1 MLYVKGAVTEGS
13 DALDKVDGGSLTS
26 KDRAIVMTPDKVYF
40 YRLDVDNNQEEDS
53 PNVIKPKTSGT
64 GKRWL
69 LVSDMSQ
76 KVYDNVLVGNALSY
90 DPPDPPPGGG
100 GYVIWQSDGTESG
113 DDGDIMI
120 KITNTDG
127 VTKMH
132 TLVDFSEI

>member
-53 PNVIKPKTSGT
+53 PNVIKPDTGGT

-76 KVYDNVLVGNALSY
+76 KIYDNVLVGNALSY

-127 VTKMH
+127 VTKMY